1 MRQLTPERLNDI
13 ESQLRQSPEG
23 LTSTELAVRLGVDA
37 STVRRDLALLRT
49 RQQGLRRRGRRYH
62 LDFHQASRPLML
74 TPDEALPLYLACRL
88 LARSQSER
96 NPHAETVMLKLAD
109 TLHDDA
115 PPFAHA
121 IEDAARLLRA
131 LPERVGYRA
140 ILETVTQ
147 GWARGLKVALR
158 YRNLA
163 DEVHDRRIHPYCIEP
178 YGETNACYTIAFDER
193 SGQIRTF
200 RLDRALTA
208 TLTEEPFATPPSFQL
223 ARLFAEAW
231 GVVWRDQPP
240 QSVELRFFGAAAA
253 TVPESFWHPSQ
264 RITEEP
270 GGTCRVSFR
279 VSEPMEMERWIRQWG
294 SEVEVLRPLSLRDRI
309 AQEAARTAQRY
320 TDRWQ
325 EHQEHQEH
333 LDEDRDQGGEGER
346 VSRAQGGA
354 RARHRSSNN
363 VSRSSNSSNSSR

>member
-1 MRQLTPERLNDI
+1 AWRTRLQAPSAPPTRRVIMPLIEQTARFSLKKRAKLARSARIGYTPSDRRLPTQRPLRGSAPRRRPPGRSGQRAVLHRRRSMRGTPMRHLTPERLTDI
-13 ESQLRQSPEG
+13 ESALRQSPDG

-37 STVRRDLALLRT
+37 STVRRDLTQLRST
-49 RQQGLRRRGRRYH
+49 QPGLRRRGRRYH

-109 TLHDDA
+109 TLHEDA

-147 GWARGLKVALR
+147 GWARGRKVALR

-163 DEVHDRRIHPYCIEP
+163 NEVHDRRIHPYCIEP

-193 SGQIRTF
+193 SGQVRTF

-208 TLTEEPFATPPSFQL
+208 TLTEEPFAT
-223 ARLFAEAW
+223 
-231 GVVWRDQPP
+231 
-240 QSVELRFFGAAAA
+240 
-253 TVPESFWHPSQ
+253 
-264 RITEEP
+264 
-270 GGTCRVSFR
+270 
-279 VSEPMEMERWIRQWG
+279 
-294 SEVEVLRPLSLRDRI
+294 
-309 AQEAARTAQRY
+309 
-320 TDRWQ
+320 
-325 EHQEHQEH
+325 
-333 LDEDRDQGGEGER
+333 
-346 VSRAQGGA
+346 
-354 RARHRSSNN
+354 
-363 VSRSSNSSNSSR
+363 

>member
-1 MRQLTPERLNDI
+1 MPHLTPERLADI
-13 ESQLRQSPEG
+13 EAQLRQAPDG

-37 STVRRDLALLRT
+37 STVRRDLAQLRA
-49 RQQGLRRRGRRYH
+49 RQPGLRRRGRRYH

-121 IEDAARLLRA
+121 IEDAARLLCA
-131 LPERVGYRA
+131 LPERLGYRA

-147 GWARGLKVALR
+147 GWARARKVALR
-158 YRNLA
+158 YRNLQN
-163 DEVHDRRIHPYCIEP
+163 EVHDRRIHPYCIEP

-193 SGQIRTF
+193 SGQVRTF
-200 RLDRALTA
+200 RLDRALAA
-208 TLTEEPFATPPSFQL
+208 TLTEEPFETPPSFQP

-253 TVPESFWHPSQ
+253 TVRESFWHPSQ
-264 RITEEP
+264 RITEEL
-270 GGTCRVSFR
+270 GGTCRVSFH
-279 VSEPMEMERWIRQWG
+279 VSEPIEMERWIRQWG
-294 SEVEVLRPLSLRDRI
+294 SEVEVLSPVSLRDLI
-309 AQEAARTAQRY
+309 ALEAVRAAQRY
-320 TDRWQ
+320 ADRWQ
-325 EHQEHQEH
+325 DHQ
-333 LDEDRDQGGEGER
+333 DEDRDQRREGDS
-346 VSRAQGGA
+346 VSRAQRGA
-354 RARHRSSNN
+354 GAHHNPNEN
-363 VSRSSNSSNSSR
+363 VSRSSNSSR